1 MRRHWIDVGVTAGVI
16 AGAATA
22 GALIGFGVRFGT
34 PLRPFNTVAAA
45 VLGQLAFGAAEP
57 PVFVTI
63 VGIVLHFAIA
73 LAWGVA
79 YVYAVGRSHGYRW
92 QWAVAAGVAAFLLT
106 SLFARALGVGL
117 GTLLP
122 LGDRIVLSLV
132 LALALPVGM
141 RFALRASRTE

>member
-1 MRRHWIDVGVTAGVI
+1 MI

-45 VLGQLAFGAAEP
+45 VLGQFAFSGTQP
-57 PVFVTI
+57 PIFVTV
-63 VGIVLHFAIA
+63 VGIVLHFAMA

-79 YVYAVGRSHGYRW
+79 YVYAVGRSRGARW
-92 QWAVAAGVAAFLLT
+92 QWALAAGVAAFFLT

-122 LGDRIVLSLV
+122 LGDRIVLSIV

>member
-1 MRRHWIDVGVTAGVI
+1 VRRHWIDVGVTAGVI

-45 VLGQLAFGAAEP
+45 VLGQFAFGAASP
-57 PVFVTI
+57 PAFVTL

-79 YVYAVGRSHGYRW
+79 YVYAVGRSRGYRW
-92 QWAVAAGVAAFLLT
+92 QWGLAAGVAMFFLT
-106 SLFARALGVGL
+106 SLFARALGIGL

-122 LGDRIVLSLV
+122 LGDRIVLALV

-141 RFALRASRTE
+141 GFALRASRIE